1 MDRSNLIAVAAS
13 ALCFL
18 VLLLPYGA
26 RAAEENALPTEPT
39 ASETDIMS
47 TEEATQ
53 TTESFDNALTLR
65 VLVEGESREMTLH
78 EYLVGVLAAEM
89 PADFPAQALMAQ
101 AIASRTFALR
111 KTETGKHGAA
121 DVCADSACCQGWRAG
136 ERTEAFEAA
145 VTQTDGLV
153 VTYRD
158 ELIDA
163 TFFSCAGGST
173 EAALAVWGSDIP
185 YLQAVD
191 SPNEEDAPR
200 YSETTD
206 FSAAEFAAIM
216 EEAYPELH
224 LIGLPTYWFGRT
236 THTDGGGIDTVEI
249 GGVAVRGTTLRSL
262 LHLRSTD
269 MTIEVIGNT
278 VRITTRGFGHRVGL
292 SQYGA
297 KAMAEAGSDFE
308 EILTHYYRNCALRTL
323 VLPQTD

>member
-1 MDRSNLIAVAAS
+1 MERSDLLAVAAS
-13 ALCFL
+13 VLCFL
-18 VLLLPYGA
+18 LLLLPYGA
-26 RAAEENALPTEPT
+26 RAAEETALPTEST
-39 ASETDIMS
+39 APETDVMS
-47 TEEATQ
+47 TDE
-53 TTESFDNALTLR
+53 TTESFDDALTLR
-65 VLVEGESREMTLH
+65 VLVENEVREMTLH
-78 EYLVGVLAAEM
+78 EYLVGVLAAEV
-89 PADFPAQALMAQ
+89 PSDFPAQALMAQ

-111 KTETGKHGAA
+111 KAGKHDAA
-121 DVCADSACCQGWRAG
+121 DVCADSACCQGWQAG
-136 ERTEAFEAA
+136 ACAEVFETA
-145 VTQTDGLV
+145 VSQTDGLV
-153 VTYRD
+153 VTYD
-158 ELIDA
+158 GELIDA
-163 TFFSCAGGST
+163 TFFSCAGDST

-200 YSETTD
+200 YSETTE

-216 EEAYPELH
+216 EEAYPELE
-224 LIGLPTYWFGRT
+224 LIGLPNHWFGRT
-236 THTDGGGIDTVEI
+236 TRTDGGGIDTVEI

-308 EILTHYYRNCALRTL
+308 EILTHYYRGCTLRTL
-323 VLPQTD
+323 VLPQTA